1 MEIGVGLDVTLGLS
15 LDQQAEM
22 SREAARLGYTSIWTP
37 EGNGYDSFHLC
48 LQRWSASRDVLSGGV
63 QTGIAVSPVA
73 WRTPMAFAMA
83 AGTLTEL
90 TGGRF
95 MLGLGAG
102 GQTAGILATMR
113 EYVTGV
119 RSLLAG
125 EKVVGSRLAIQPP
138 PRTPV
143 YLGAL
148 GPEMLRLAGETA
160 DGAALNW
167 CSPEQIAWSRARI
180 AEGAAR
186 AGRTPEAVRVVE
198 YIRICVDDNVDLAR
212 RAYARALIPYA
223 LGSRV
228 PTARERGL
236 GYRAHFE
243 RVGFAEA
250 LAELDRMRER
260 GATNDEIADAFPPEL
275 LLRVGYFGRAA
286 GAREAFRRLAEGLDL
301 AIVRVVVAR
310 PGVAD
315 STLAVVRACAPS

>member
-22 SREAARLGYTSIWTP
+22 SREAARVGYTSIWTP

-48 LQRWSASRDVLSGGV
+48 LQRWSASRDVTPGGV

-102 GQTAGILATMR
+102 GQTSGVLATMR

-119 RSLLAG
+119 RGLLAG
-125 EKVVGSRLAIQPP
+125 EEVAGARLAIQPP
-138 PRTPV
+138 PGTPV

-148 GPEMLRLAGETA
+148 GPEMLRLAGEAA

-167 CSPEQIAWSRARI
+167 CSPEQIAWSRERI
-180 AEGAAR
+180 AEGAIR
-186 AGRTPEAVRVVE
+186 AGREPATIRVVE
-198 YIRICVDDNVDLAR
+198 YIRVCVDDDVDLAR
-212 RAYARALIPYA
+212 RAYAKALMPYA
-223 LGSRV
+223 LGNRA
-228 PTARERGL
+228 PTERERER

-243 RVGFAEA
+243 RMGFAEA
-250 LAELDRMRER
+250 LAGLDRMREG
-260 GATNDEIADAFPPEL
+260 GAPDDQIVDAFPPEL

-286 GAREAFRRLAEGLDL
+286 GAGAAFHRLAEGLDL
-301 AIVRVVVAR
+301 AIVRVVAAR
-310 PGVAD
+310 PGAAD
-315 STLAVVRACAPS
+315 STLAVMRACVTP